1 MADLLSVDQI
11 TELRGTFAMF
21 DRDGDGN
28 ITLAELTEALRA
40 LGQNVAREDVRQMV
54 EEADLDANGVVDFP
68 EFLALVANR
77 LNDAEETENDLVES
91 FKFYDLNN
99 TGYISAT
106 NLMYAMAKLGCRLT
120 PEEADEMIREADLD
134 MDGKLSYR
142 DFRRVMI
149 QAPDFGVSRTA
160 EAAQQPAASSASLQQ
175 SRALQL
181 GGGGGGAGGA
191 GGGNL
196 LQQQGA
202 GAGSAQQGGASSQ
215 QTRTTTGVLRYAA

>member
-28 ITLAELTEALRA
+28 ITLAELTEALRT

-68 EFLALVANR
+68 EFLALIANR
-77 LNDAEETENDLVES
+77 LNDAEEAENDLVEA

-99 TGYISAT
+99 TGLITAT

-134 MDGKLSYR
+134 MDGKLNYR
-142 DFRRVMI
+142 DFRRVMK
-149 QAPDFGVSRTA
+149 QTTDFGVSRTA
-160 EAAQQPAASSASLQQ
+160 GTVDQFQNVA
-175 SRALQL
+175 
-181 GGGGGGAGGA
+181 GGGGQQSHLQIAA
-191 GGGNL
+191 NSIAPNNTQANNNNNANSGNNP
-196 LQQQGA
+196 A
-202 GAGSAQQGGASSQ
+202 KA
-215 QTRTTTGVLRYAA
+215 TTGVLRYGI

>member
-11 TELRGTFAMF
+11 TELRTTFAMF
-21 DRDGDGN
+21 DRDGDGT

-40 LGQNVAREDVRQMV
+40 LGQNVAREDVRGMV

-77 LNDAEETENDLVES
+77 LNDAEETENDLVEA

-99 TGYISAT
+99 TGFITAS
-106 NLMYAMAKLGCRLT
+106 NLMYAMAKLGCRMT

-134 MDGKLSYR
+134 MDGKLNYR
-142 DFRRVMI
+142 DFRRVMV

-160 EAAQQPAASSASLQQ
+160 GTVGAIGQSGGAAAGALQTGQALAQRQLQVQQQAQQQ
-175 SRALQL
+175 
-181 GGGGGGAGGA
+181 
-191 GGGNL
+191 
-196 LQQQGA
+196 
-202 GAGSAQQGGASSQ
+202 SQ
-215 QTRTTTGVLRYAA
+215 QPVATKATTGVLRYGV

>member
-11 TELRGTFAMF
+11 TELRSTFAMF

-28 ITLAELTEALRA
+28 ISLAELTEALRT

-77 LNDAEETENDLVES
+77 LNDAEEAENDLVEA
-91 FKFYDLNN
+91 FKYYDLNN
-99 TGYISAT
+99 TGFITAT

-134 MDGKLSYR
+134 MDGKLNYR
-142 DFRRVMI
+142 DFRRVMV
-149 QAPDFGVSRTA
+149 QAPDFGLSRTA
-160 EAAQQPAASSASLQQ
+160 GTVEGSS
-175 SRALQL
+175 
-181 GGGGGGAGGA
+181 GGA
-191 GGGNL
+191 
-196 LQQQGA
+196 
-202 GAGSAQQGGASSQ
+202 
-215 QTRTTTGVLRYAA
+215 

>member
-11 TELRGTFAMF
+11 TELRSTFGMF

-77 LNDAEETENDLVES
+77 LNDAEEAENDLVEA

-99 TGYISAT
+99 TGYITAT

-134 MDGKLSYR
+134 MDGKLNYR
-142 DFRRVMI
+142 DFRRVMV

-160 EAAQQPAASSASLQQ
+160 GTVDGSPITT
-175 SRALQL
+175 
-181 GGGGGGAGGA
+181 GAGGSA
-191 GGGNL
+191 GNAT
-196 LQQQGA
+196 LQISSSSSANAISTQQLRDTK
-202 GAGSAQQGGASSQ
+202 SATQSDGTTKA
-215 QTRTTTGVLRYAA
+215 TTGVLRYGI